1 MLSTGRLSYVPAA
14 ASVDSYVARVPA
26 ARQPSVSFPAM
37 AKPTKRRVQGG
48 RTTPKGGGQ
57 APREPKAAEPTA
69 SARYTPPIP
78 REVKVSPI
86 WVPILMFAL
95 LGLGTVLILVNYTG
109 VVWNTSN
116 WVLLGGLASILA
128 GIVTA
133 TQYH

>member
-1 MLSTGRLSYVPAA
+1 
-14 ASVDSYVARVPA
+14 
-26 ARQPSVSFPAM
+26 M

-48 RTTPKGGGQ
+48 RTTPKGGG
-57 APREPKAAEPTA
+57 APVKASRSAEPTP

-78 REVKVSPI
+78 REVKVSPM
-86 WVPILMFAL
+86 WVPILMFAF
-95 LGLGTVLILVNYTG
+95 LGIGTLVILVNYTG